1 MGPSRKRNA
10 VQILSGREL
19 GASWMGARS
28 GLEELAEDKACQM
41 QWESQKVEL
50 PDSPRSTFL
59 LAFSPDRSLMA
70 STHVNHNIY
79 ITEVYTG
86 QCTHSLV
93 GHRRTPWCVTFHP
106 SIKGLLASGCLDGE
120 VRIWDLHGGSESWYT
135 ENNMAIASLAFHPTV
150 QLLVVATANEI
161 HFWDWSRPE
170 PFAVV
175 KTANEMER
183 VRLVRFDPLGQN
195 LLTAIVNPSNQ
206 QPEEDTE
213 ISPDVS
219 IRQRLMLHAQLI
231 RRAPML
237 HNYLHMPPFRPP
249 GGAGSGVG
257 ADGASSHAGAPDR
270 GSSLHGDAGGRTPP
284 YSSSMFAPTGD
295 VGGGGGGS
303 SGSSSSLPF
312 GYNSLSQSASFSPM
326 EGASRTSPYFVGSFQ
341 SPRETS
347 RTSVYTVLRDRFGY
361 LTTSS
366 SSTMPTSQGH
376 FTTAPS
382 IPLLRSRSL
391 SASQQRS
398 LPSEFSAQPQS
409 SSQQSGG
416 ASGGGSGA
424 PNFAAYPATSA
435 ASVGLPYSTVP
446 QPRISMPRA
455 SRDSA
460 PATYEAD
467 QAIPSTSR
475 SGLDS
480 PPTPPRP
487 HRSEGSG
494 LPRNLAVAGSAR
506 QSSASQA
513 NRVISSTGW
522 TRTVLGATGSVA
534 AEAEGADDEEAAY
547 GAQSSRPDF
556 TVTAPRLLSALT
568 ADPAVTLPPVSET
581 AVQQPG
587 FLLRDA
593 APDGVGAASGTSWTT
608 GASRDSDRA
617 GVREDHADV
626 QSTIDMYLGTTH
638 LENPAPAYP
647 SLSGDSTVDDNLNNN
662 NGAELDFS
670 GRLQPSQSF
679 LDVPVQSPDF
689 YDLPQQQQQHRDED
703 ESAAMG
709 SSSGSVHFH
718 RCRAC
723 HNLLTFNSDARR
735 WERFSHGQQQ
745 QPPAPTPP
753 PPPPPPPHLS
763 PFYPGPD
770 NSDEGVGAGVGGMAH
785 VSSSSYD
792 APGLGGT
799 APFLPPRGAVGR
811 YATPAGLGSGM
822 EVPSRYGNRL
832 GLLYGSRQFSDRL
845 SGSGGPGAGSGAV
858 TALGAGGGGPVS
870 VRDGRTR
877 ERAYTRTMERT
888 QAGGGGGGGRGAR
901 EETDDHD
908 AERDDPLHRRLL
920 QATERETV
928 SPSTAALARA
938 ITSFDGVG
946 AREHPLYPD
955 PARLSPAAYYAQRL
969 IQHLTRRDSIRQRVL
984 RYQHVRHGEGGAAPP
999 AVSHTGLN
1007 DDDEPDDGGN
1017 ERSRPRVAPRSRL
1030 PVPSLGRFTPRR
1042 FLLPDYLPYAGIFH
1056 ERGQPGLAT
1065 HASVNRVLAGAVVG
1079 DGQSAVANNIADIT
1093 YRLQWWDFASYNLPE
1108 ISNSKIN
1115 VLVTKCKIYN
1125 DASCDISGDGRHL
1138 AAFVPGSH
1146 RGFPDEGVL
1155 NVYSLAPHN
1164 LGEVLYQRR
1173 FGPNAISVSL
1183 SPMGRYIMVG
1193 LASRRVLLQPSTKH
1207 MVAQV
1212 FRLQQ
1217 PHAGE
1222 VSMRRVFNVV
1232 YPMPPD
1238 QRRYVSINS
1247 ARWLPDVGLGLAYGT
1262 NRGDLI
1268 ICRPIGVDPS
1278 LTSDV
1283 GWDNLYTLSE
1293 AVDSLQSRREPV
1305 RPGSAPRSDAFRPDR
1320 ELALMSAIGLQPR
1333 GPGSWSVTTQGTQ
1346 TQRHFL
1352 SASTQ
1357 TDAEHADDGER
1368 PGPSGVRATR
1378 PSVTPAESAHAEHE
1392 RRADNAPT
1400 DGGPD
1405 DVGGALAPSALLPL
1419 PRRAT
1424 SPPRQ
1429 DEPVQDVIDSYGTL
1443 YRQERA
1449 TGSDSPPPQPPAA
1462 SDAGSSTEGILR
1474 AAGQA
1479 LVPAGLSDSVSQTD
1493 SDHGTIA
1500 PPSVAVG
1507 SGPPSDAGLGAGR
1520 EDATAICHRLTV
1532 GGMTAVVTRGR
1543 VTTMASMGGF
1553 GNEIVVSHVIN
1564 ASSQTSTG
1572 ADGETV
1578 GHVAAVPTPHATDLR
1593 SALAAVAAAAR
1604 TDSGSSVAAVFDA
1617 DPPSS
1622 LLAALPASAAGVIET
1637 RTDAVREAEAFH
1649 SIALPQNDTGLHF
1662 PITVTETDNLSL
1674 AALAAQ
1680 SSSQQSDGASVEAR
1694 LILSLRADEEPSRA
1708 ESVGSGSLYD
1718 ALALGMEMG
1727 NPPSSPP
1734 PYLIASSEDGS
1745 PQVIGQS
1752 TSDDDDDDDDEEER
1766 EEAAASSSVAVGTD
1780 SGERSGSLQSNRVLL
1795 ALTPQPPPAAAA
1807 TSEAGFRERLPP
1819 DLQTN
1824 FSLSDEWLGFSD
1836 ADTAGSEAGGGQAS
1850 LRESLGFVLSSLEQE
1865 SPAINVVDA
1874 AGTESGDDDN
1884 DDDDDDDDGHADD
1897 IDGHI
1902 EDMYFSQY
1910 SEW

>member
-617 GVREDHADV
+617 G
-626 QSTIDMYLGTTH
+626 
-638 LENPAPAYP
+638 
-647 SLSGDSTVDDNLNNN
+647 
-662 NGAELDFS
+662 
-670 GRLQPSQSF
+670 
-679 LDVPVQSPDF
+679 
-689 YDLPQQQQQHRDED
+689 QQQQHRDED

>member
-1 MGPSRKRNA
+1 MGPSRRRNA

-270 GSSLHGDAGGRTPP
+270 GSSLHGDAGNRTPP

-295 VGGGGGGS
+295 VGGGGGGGGGGGS
-303 SGSSSSLPF
+303 SSSSSSLPF

-416 ASGGGSGA
+416 SGGGSGA

-638 LENPAPAYP
+638 LENPTPAYP

-689 YDLPQQQQQHRDED
+689 YDLPQQQQHRDED

-745 QPPAPTPP
+745 QLPAPTPP

-792 APGLGGT
+792 APGLGGS

-858 TALGAGGGGPVS
+858 TGLGAGGGGPVS

-955 PARLSPAAYYAQRL
+955 PAS
-969 IQHLTRRDSIRQRVL
+969 
-984 RYQHVRHGEGGAAPP
+984 
-999 AVSHTGLN
+999 
-1007 DDDEPDDGGN
+1007 DGGN

-1378 PSVTPAESAHAEHE
+1378 PSVAPAESAHAEHE

-1405 DVGGALAPSALLPL
+1405 DVGGALAPLALLPP

-1424 SPPRQ
+1424 SPLRQ

-1449 TGSDSPPPQPPAA
+1449 TGSDSPPPQPSAA

-1479 LVPAGLSDSVSQTD
+1479 LGSAGLSDSVSQTD

-1578 GHVAAVPTPHATDLR
+1578 GHVAAMPTPHATDLR

-1766 EEAAASSSVAVGTD
+1766 EEAAAGSSVAVGTD

-1807 TSEAGFRERLPP
+1807 TSEAGFRDRLPP
-1819 DLQTN
+1819 DLQSN

-1884 DDDDDDDDGHADD
+1884 DDDDDDDDDGHADD

>member
-955 PARLSPAAYYAQRL
+955 PAS
-969 IQHLTRRDSIRQRVL
+969 
-984 RYQHVRHGEGGAAPP
+984 
-999 AVSHTGLN
+999 
-1007 DDDEPDDGGN
+1007 DGGN

>member
-1 MGPSRKRNA
+1 MGPSRRRNA

-295 VGGGGGGS
+295 VGGGGGGGGGS
-303 SGSSSSLPF
+303 SSSSSSLPF

-416 ASGGGSGA
+416 SGGGSGA

-617 GVREDHADV
+617 GVRED
-626 QSTIDMYLGTTH
+626 
-638 LENPAPAYP
+638 P
-647 SLSGDSTVDDNLNNN
+647 
-662 NGAELDFS
+662 
-670 GRLQPSQSF
+670 
-679 LDVPVQSPDF
+679 
-689 YDLPQQQQQHRDED
+689 
-703 ESAAMG
+703 MG

-735 WERFSHGQQQ
+735 WERFSHV
-745 QPPAPTPP
+745 AAAAAA
-753 PPPPPPPHLS
+753 
-763 PFYPGPD
+763 
-770 NSDEGVGAGVGGMAH
+770 GANA
-785 VSSSSYD
+785 
-792 APGLGGT
+792 A
-799 APFLPPRGAVGR
+799 A
-811 YATPAGLGSGM
+811 ATSRHRRTCLLFTLDRTTVTKALVRACLGSGM

-858 TALGAGGGGPVS
+858 TGLGAGGGGPVS

-1378 PSVTPAESAHAEHE
+1378 PSVAPAESAHAEHE
-1392 RRADNAPT
+1392 RREDNAPT

-1405 DVGGALAPSALLPL
+1405 DVGGALAPLALLPP

-1449 TGSDSPPPQPPAA
+1449 TGSDSPPPQPSAA

-1479 LVPAGLSDSVSQTD
+1479 LGSAGLSDSVSQTD

-1578 GHVAAVPTPHATDLR
+1578 GHIAAMPTPHATDLR

-1752 TSDDDDDDDDEEER
+1752 TSDDDDDDDDDEEER
-1766 EEAAASSSVAVGTD
+1766 EEAAAGSSVAVGTD

-1807 TSEAGFRERLPP
+1807 TSEAGFRDRLPP
-1819 DLQTN
+1819 DLQSN

>member
-1 MGPSRKRNA
+1 MGPSRRRNA

-237 HNYLHMPPFRPP
+237 HNYLHMPP
-249 GGAGSGVG
+249 S
-257 ADGASSHAGAPDR
+257 
-270 GSSLHGDAGGRTPP
+270 
-284 YSSSMFAPTGD
+284 
-295 VGGGGGGS
+295 
-303 SGSSSSLPF
+303 SSSSLPF

-409 SSQQSGG
+409 SSQQS
-416 ASGGGSGA
+416 
-424 PNFAAYPATSA
+424 
-435 ASVGLPYSTVP
+435 
-446 QPRISMPRA
+446 
-455 SRDSA
+455 
-460 PATYEAD
+460 ATYEAD

-638 LENPAPAYP
+638 LENPTPAYP

-689 YDLPQQQQQHRDED
+689 YDLPQQQQHRDED

-745 QPPAPTPP
+745 QLPAPTPP

-770 NSDEGVGAGVGGMAH
+770 NS
-785 VSSSSYD
+785 
-792 APGLGGT
+792 
-799 APFLPPRGAVGR
+799 
-811 YATPAGLGSGM
+811 
-822 EVPSRYGNRL
+822 
-832 GLLYGSRQFSDRL
+832 
-845 SGSGGPGAGSGAV
+845 SGGPGAGSGAV
-858 TALGAGGGGPVS
+858 TGLGAGGGGPVS

-1268 ICRPIGVDPS
+1268 ICRPIRLHLSATTQAAVFTFRLQRKQPS
-1278 LTSDV
+1278 SPEDGCLR
-1283 GWDNLYTLSE
+1283 Y
-1293 AVDSLQSRREPV
+1293 
-1305 RPGSAPRSDAFRPDR
+1305 AFRPDR

-1357 TDAEHADDGER
+1357 TDAEH
-1368 PGPSGVRATR
+1368 
-1378 PSVTPAESAHAEHE
+1378 
-1392 RRADNAPT
+1392 
-1400 DGGPD
+1400 
-1405 DVGGALAPSALLPL
+1405 
-1419 PRRAT
+1419 
-1424 SPPRQ
+1424 
-1429 DEPVQDVIDSYGTL
+1429 
-1443 YRQERA
+1443 
-1449 TGSDSPPPQPPAA
+1449 
-1462 SDAGSSTEGILR
+1462 GSSTEGILR

-1479 LVPAGLSDSVSQTD
+1479 LGSAGLSDSVSQTD

-1578 GHVAAVPTPHATDLR
+1578 GHIAAMPTPHATDLR

-1752 TSDDDDDDDDEEER
+1752 TSDDDDDDDDDEEER
-1766 EEAAASSSVAVGTD
+1766 EEAAAGSSVAVGTD

-1807 TSEAGFRERLPP
+1807 TSEAGFRDRLPP
-1819 DLQTN
+1819 DLQSN